1 MKKTLSVIAVLCLTA
16 ALFLPGCGKSAQK
29 LYVYNWGEYISDGS
43 EGSLDA
49 NKAFEDKYGIEVIYD
64 TFDNNE
70 VMYSKIKDGGVSYD
84 ILIPSDYMIERMI
97 KEDMLQKIDFENVP
111 NYKYIDAKYKGLA
124 YDPGN
129 EYSVPYNVGMIGL
142 IYNTKMVK
150 QSPTSWAALWDKEF
164 SKEILMINNPR
175 DAFGI
180 AHGLLGIDY
189 NTTKAADWN
198 AAAEKLKE
206 QKPLVQAYV
215 NDEIYNKME
224 SGEAALAPYYAGDFL
239 AMHDNN
245 PDLAF
250 VYPSE
255 GVNFFV
261 DAMCIPKNAQNKS
274 AAELYIDF
282 MLSPEIALAN
292 AEYLCY
298 ASPNTSVV
306 NNENYSLADN
316 KILYPDQASMPKT
329 QIFTN
334 LPQET
339 LNLMSGLWDD
349 VKAS

>member
-1 MKKTLSVIAVLCLTA
+1 
-16 ALFLPGCGKSAQK
+16 
-29 LYVYNWGEYISDGS
+29 
-43 EGSLDA
+43 
-49 NKAFEDKYGIEVIYD
+49 
-64 TFDNNE
+64 
-70 VMYSKIKDGGVSYD
+70 
-84 ILIPSDYMIERMI
+84 MIERMI